1 MTLLAGL
8 CALLAQ
14 YTGQDDL
21 VVGSVIANRDR
32 ADVERLI
39 GFVAN
44 TLVLRIDTSGSPSF
58 RELLARVRETCL
70 DGYAQQVPPE
80 KLVEALAAQRGSAKT
95 AALYQAWFQL
105 EAASHEHLQLGG
117 LEVTS
122 YDVRPPDTTFELS
135 LVLVENPTGIT
146 GAFEYDAEVF
156 DDDTVRQVADHFTAL
171 LRQVI
176 TSPAIALH
184 AIALSVPLQPDA
196 ACDFSAAL

>member
-1 MTLLAGL
+1 
-8 CALLAQ
+8 
-14 YTGQDDL
+14 
-21 VVGSVIANRDR
+21 
-32 ADVERLI
+32 
-39 GFVAN
+39 
-44 TLVLRIDTSGSPSF
+44 
-58 RELLARVRETCL
+58 VRETCL

-146 GAFEYDAEVF
+146 GAFEYDTDLFSDATICQLA
-156 DDDTVRQVADHFTAL
+156 DD
-171 LRQVI
+171 LRAVLHRM
-176 TSPAIALH
+176 AI
-184 AIALSVPLQPDA
+184 QPDDRPCA
-196 ACDFSAAL
+196 VSLIGADESVALVSGFQVDDLEARSH